1 MRIEGRVARG
11 HEGEDKSSVG
21 LRHVPAY
28 RLLSRTDCGG
38 REAREG
44 ASEAPAREVFDW
56 ALCGGENH
64 VFRMITQLCSTGRR
78 EWKLSLATH
87 RALAR
92 AAAQKQQLAAP
103 CSGACWRR

>member
-28 RLLSRTDCGG
+28 RLLSRTACGG

-44 ASEAPAREVFDW
+44 ASEAPAREVF
-56 ALCGGENH
+56 
-64 VFRMITQLCSTGRR
+64 
-78 EWKLSLATH
+78 
-87 RALAR
+87 
-92 AAAQKQQLAAP
+92 
-103 CSGACWRR
+103 